1 MKLEDYSYVEPLQL
15 VRYTVSHGEY
25 YQIKYITIMGGGT
38 GLQKPKSYIQ
48 KAIYI
53 SESRPYTILLFLNSV
68 PEADKG
74 GHTSF
79 PYLKTKILPRLGDAI
94 LWSNVDPNDLGDEPR
109 ILPRPRT
116 VCILQK
122 SSTIWI
128 SDRPGILTDEV
139 FVTKYITGTLGPS
152 KSLLR
157 LNYYYFYYD
166 LKYLA
171 KTYDLLRLVTI

>member
-1 MKLEDYSYVEPLQL
+1 MLSLFSLYDIPYLTASTIK
-15 VRYTVSHGEY
+15 SHGRWY
-25 YQIKYITIMGGGT
+25 GR
-38 GLQKPKSYIQ
+38 
-48 KAIYI
+48 I

-74 GHTSF
+74 GHTSS
-79 PYLKTKILPRLGDAI
+79 PYLKTKILPRLSDAI

-116 VCILQK
+116 VGILQK
-122 SSTIWI
+122 STTIWI

-157 LNYYYFYYD
+157 LNYYYLRLEIFG
-166 LKYLA
+166 KN
-171 KTYDLLRLVTI
+171 LRLVATCYDLIRLLSLIHI